1 MNSQILYVG
10 LGAACLVMLV
20 AIFWLTAVKGKPLQ
34 VPGVTKPEPSPS
46 VPVLAPSHDQ
56 LFMTHVAPVFEDKL
70 NKELTAKQAEAL
82 YNAYKGVKIEVK
94 S

>member
-1 MNSQILYVG
+1 MNSQLLYYILVG
-10 LGAACLVMLV
+10 ACVLMAIGIVYQLSRGKSV
-20 AIFWLTAVKGKPLQ
+20 AGIRYEPEKPD
-34 VPGVTKPEPSPS
+34 P
-46 VPVLAPSHDQ
+46 VPVLPPSHDQ
-56 LFMTHVAPVFEDKL
+56 IFMKHVAPVFEDKL